1 MSYHERE
8 EDGGLFHGLD
18 YPESHETANLDH
30 RIEMDPAQLNL
41 TQIRIV
47 RLKLLGHEEEKDPIK
62 ELQAIQGGYS
72 HEEEYT
78 LTKK

>member
-1 MSYHERE
+1 M
-8 EDGGLFHGLD
+8 
-18 YPESHETANLDH
+18 
-30 RIEMDPAQLNL
+30 NL

-47 RLKLLGHEEEKDPIK
+47 RLKLLGHEEEKDPVK

-78 LTKK
+78 LTKKYIMKRTTKATNRKNYFL